1 MTADYIYDILK
12 AGVGATW
19 PMTVGVLP
27 ATRSTAVCI
36 TEYDGVGSTEY
47 FGATPGSSVL
57 APIIKCVVRHSS
69 YETGQTWTEDIKDA
83 LHRYHDENLM
93 SVLLIGAPMY
103 LGRSEEKLHEFQ
115 VTFQINSK
123 E

>member
-19 PMTVGVLP
+19 PMTIGALP
-27 ATRSTAVCI
+27 AARSIAVCI
-36 TEYDGVGSTEY
+36 TEYDGAGSTEY
-47 FGATPGSSVL
+47 FGAPSGNSVL

-69 YETGQTWTEDIKDA
+69 YETGQAWTDEIKGA
-83 LHRYHDENLM
+83 LHRYHDANLM

-103 LGRSEEKLHEFQ
+103 LGLSEEKLHEFQ
-115 VTFQINSK
+115 VTFQINIK

>member
-1 MTADYIYDILK
+1 MTAEHIYDILHG
-12 AGVGATW
+12 GVGASW
-19 PMTVGVLP
+19 PLTIGDLP
-27 ATRSTAVCI
+27 ATHDIAVCI
-36 TEYDGVGSTEY
+36 TEYDGATGTEY
-47 FGATPGSSVL
+47 FGNTPGNSIF

-69 YETGQTWTEDIKDA
+69 YKTGQAWSDAIAGA
-83 LHRYHDENLM
+83 LHRYHDNTLL

-115 VTFQINSK
+115 ITFQINIK

>member
-19 PMTVGVLP
+19 PLTIGVLP
-27 ATRSTAVCI
+27 ATRDISVCI

-57 APIIKCVVRHSS
+57 APIIKCIVRHSS
-69 YETGQTWTEDIKDA
+69 YETGQGWTDAIKSA

-103 LGRSEEKLHEFQ
+103 LGLSEEKLHEFQ
-115 VTFQINSK
+115 VTFQINIK